1 MVLGGD
7 RGNGNVYR
15 FQMRPSAI
23 ACPMNTGCLISM
35 HCFPGP
41 WLMRFIALILLL
53 IASSAAFAGYE
64 LHITRKNHW
73 ADVAGPRITE
83 SEWQSYVQQDTAIQ
97 NDAQNSRDAF
107 IVSTDD
113 GESFSIWYNPRSGEL
128 STKNPSDAAIE
139 IMKKIAARLKAK
151 VQGDDGESYP

>member
-15 FQMRPSAI
+15 FQMRLSAI
-23 ACPMNTGCLISM
+23 ARPMNTGGPVSM
-35 HCFPGP
+35 HGFPGRWP
-41 WLMRFIALILLL
+41 MRFIALILLL
-53 IASSAAFAGYE
+53 IASSTAFAGYE

-83 SEWQSYVQQDTAIQ
+83 SEWQSYVQQDATIQ
-97 NDAQNSRDAF
+97 NDARNSRDAF
-107 IVSTDD
+107 IVSVD
-113 GESFSIWYNPRSGEL
+113 GESFSIWYNPRLGEL

>member
-1 MVLGGD
+1 
-7 RGNGNVYR
+7 
-15 FQMRPSAI
+15 
-23 ACPMNTGCLISM
+23 
-35 HCFPGP
+35 
-41 WLMRFIALILLL
+41 MRFIALILLL
-53 IASSAAFAGYE
+53 IASSTAFAGYE

-97 NDAQNSRDAF
+97 NDARNSRDAF
-107 IVSTDD
+107 IVSMD
-113 GESFSIWYNPRSGEL
+113 GESFSIWYNPRLGEL
-128 STKNPSDAAIE
+128 ATKNPSDAAIE

>member
-15 FQMRPSAI
+15 FQMRPAVI
-23 ACPMNTGCLISM
+23 ARTMNAARFVSM
-35 HCFPGP
+35 HCFPGR
-41 WLMRFIALILLL
+41 WLKRFIALVLLL
-53 IASSAAFAGYE
+53 IASNTAFAGYE

-73 ADVAGPRITE
+73 ADVGGPRITE

-97 NDAQNSRDAF
+97 SDALNSPDAY
-107 IVSTDD
+107 IVSVD
-113 GESFSIWYNPRSGEL
+113 GESFSIWYNPRLGEL